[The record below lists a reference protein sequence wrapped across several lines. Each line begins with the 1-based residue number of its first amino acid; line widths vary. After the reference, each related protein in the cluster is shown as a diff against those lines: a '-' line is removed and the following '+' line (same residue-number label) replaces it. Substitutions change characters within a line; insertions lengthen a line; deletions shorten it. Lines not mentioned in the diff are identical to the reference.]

1 MNKTLSEHRLR
12 AALSN
17 LNKAKRGGSFTVA
30 DAEEILGLSKRSV
43 SLILSEL
50 SEGGSIVR
58 TGRGTYA
65 FSEKPTPVIS
75 YETLPEDSRKL
86 YRALESKGLEFALS
100 CLDILADYTHLIL
113 RRYPHFCWVQT
124 GSEDWAMEV
133 IEESGFAP
141 LRDPNR
147 DQLNIALDLTRA
159 NELTVIRKTTIFY
172 AVDAGLASMERA
184 LVDLY
189 YEVTRGRYP
198 LDTAELVRTYYNAL
212 SNVSLEYPKMLRY
225 AGLRRFR
232 SEIEWVLWKFK
243 DRIDIP
249 ETYIEKPKSSNK
261 FIRQLPS
268 FDEALR

>member
-58 TGRGTYA
+58 TGRGTYS

-100 CLDILADYTHLIL
+100 CLDILADYTHLTL

-159 NELTVIRKTTIFY
+159 NELTVIRKTTMFY
-172 AVDAGLASMERA
+172 TVAAGLASMERA
-184 LVDLY
+184 TSHSLRHSLALWADREGISVRVIRSLLGHSSLASTNEY
-189 YEVTRGRYP
+189 LRHV
-198 LDTAELVRTYYNAL
+198 AEW
-212 SNVSLEYPKMLRY
+212 EK
-225 AGLRRFR
+225 R
-232 SEIEWVLWKFK
+232 SAV
-243 DRIDIP
+243 
-249 ETYIEKPKSSNK
+249 
-261 FIRQLPS
+261 
-268 FDEALR
+268 EALRFPLVGLVPARTEGE